1 MRPEGTV
8 VVVADGILRSLPFG
22 ALLVETSDGTR
33 QRIASTQEVAF
44 RSTLG
49 SAGNQQADA
58 PANGANRILLVG
70 DPTAPSR
77 PSAQSAI
84 VADPWALPPL
94 PGSRREI
101 QNIAAITA
109 DWRSYVLLGAEATKP
124 ALLSMPLDSFRAIH
138 FATHARLDVQ
148 DPQLSSIA
156 LSSRDASPSASSSM
170 LTVREIVGFKL
181 NAETVVLSACEASL
195 GKSYRGQLSFGLS
208 EAFLLAGAQNVLGSL
223 WRVSDDASQ
232 EYMQRFYQAYVRFD
246 EKPAASA
253 RAAALEM
260 SRIPMF
266 SHPYFWAAFAVTQ
279 R

>member
-1 MRPEGTV
+1 MR
-8 VVVADGILRSLPFG
+8 AG
-22 ALLVETSDGTR
+22 AAT
-33 QRIASTQEVAF
+33 
-44 RSTLG
+44 
-49 SAGNQQADA
+49 
-58 PANGANRILLVG
+58 PANRILLVG
-70 DPTAPSR
+70 DPTAPQR
-77 PSAQSAI
+77 PPSATSAI
-84 VADPWALPPL
+84 AVDPWALPPL

-124 ALLSMPLDSFRAIH
+124 ALLSMPLDSFRTIH

-156 LSSRDASPSASSSM
+156 LSSRAGSTTAANSM

-208 EAFLLAGAQNVLGSL
+208 EAFLLAGAHNVVGSL
-223 WRVSDDASQ
+223 WKVSDEAAQ
-232 EYMQRFYQAYVRFD
+232 AYMQHFYQAYVRFD
-246 EKPAASA
+246 ATPAASA

-260 SRIPMF
+260 SRDPVF
-266 SHPYFWAAFAVTQ
+266 SHPYFWAAFAITQ